1 MSLTPYPCPL
11 ALNFWRNV
19 NNFNNSWGWV
29 EDGNDISPCY
39 YCFSVTE
46 SSDSLPAHQAPPPL
60 SPGVCWNSYS
70 LTRWCHPTISSSIVL
85 FSSCPQIFPS
95 IRVFSS
101 TSALCIGW
109 PKYWRF
115 SISPSDEYSGLIS
128 FRTDWFDLLAVQ
140 GTLKSLLQNYN
151 SKASIFQHS
160 AFFMVQLSCLYMTT
174 WNVSLEWKAACCAA
188 AFLFYQICKVFVI
201 CRRTPLVG
209 VGADRQ
215 TDLFLTWHSFHCHIM
230 PQCCHPHLILLL
242 YNIPDFFGWYSYQ
255 I

>member
-29 EDGNDISPCY
+29 EDGNDTSPCY

-70 LTRWCHPTISSSIVL
+70 LTRWCHPTISSSIVF

-128 FRTDWFDLLAVQ
+128 FRTDCLI
-140 GTLKSLLQNYN
+140 SLLSKGLWRVFSRTTIQKHQFFSAQPSLWSN
-151 SKASIFQHS
+151 SH
-160 AFFMVQLSCLYMTT
+160 VCT
-174 WNVSLEWKAACCAA
+174 WLHGMC
-188 AFLFYQICKVFVI
+188 
-201 CRRTPLVG
+201 P
-209 VGADRQ
+209 
-215 TDLFLTWHSFHCHIM
+215 
-230 PQCCHPHLILLL
+230 
-242 YNIPDFFGWYSYQ
+242 
-255 I
+255 